1 MKEKKIVTIG
11 GGTGMS
17 TMLRGLKKYTEN
29 ITAVVAVTDDGG
41 GSGRLREDLG
51 ILPPGDIRNCLLALA
66 DAEPSMEA
74 LFSHRF
80 EKGSLSGQSVGNLII
95 AAMNEMYGDM
105 ETAIGRLGEVLA
117 ISGRVLPV
125 TTENV
130 HLAATLSDGAVVWG
144 ESRIGYARRA
154 YDSPIRKVSLVPHG
168 AAATDAVLSAI
179 EEADAI
185 ILGPGSLYTSVIP
198 NLLVDGICEALQ
210 KTSAPKIYICN
221 VMGQPGETEGYTA
234 FQHVEAILNHGGC
247 VEYAVLNT
255 AAIPNEIT
263 EKYKEEGV
271 GPVFLD
277 EARFRACGIGLI
289 KAPLLDKEHGL
300 ARHSPDR
307 LADCLSKAILAI
319 ENGIAF

>member
-1 MKEKKIVTIG
+1 MKGKKLVTIG

-74 LFSHRF
+74 VFSHRF
-80 EKGSLSGQSVGNLII
+80 SRGTLSGQSVGNLII

-105 ETAIGRLGEVLA
+105 EKAIGRLGEVLA

-130 HLAATLSDGAVVWG
+130 HLAATLSDGAVICG

-154 YDSPIRKVSLVPHG
+154 YNSPIEKVSLVPHG
-168 AAATDAVLSAI
+168 ARATEAVLSAI
-179 EEADAI
+179 DEAEAI
-185 ILGPGSLYTSVIP
+185 LLGPGSLYTSVIP
-198 NLLVDGICEALQ
+198 NLLVEGISEAL
-210 KTSAPKIYICN
+210 KKARAPKIYICN
-221 VMGQPGETEGYTA
+221 VMEQPGETEGYTA
-234 FQHVEAILNHGGC
+234 YRHVEAILAHGGT
-247 VEYAVLNT
+247 VEYAVVNT
-255 AAIPNEIT
+255 APLSAEIM
-263 EKYKEEGV
+263 EKYKEDGV
-271 GPVFLD
+271 GPVAFD
-277 EARFRACGIGLI
+277 EARFRERGIGLI
-289 KAPLLDKEHGL
+289 KAPLLEGAGTL
-300 ARHSPDR
+300 ARHNPDR
-307 LADCLSKAILAI
+307 LAECLLNAISAI
-319 ENGIAF
+319 EKGIAF